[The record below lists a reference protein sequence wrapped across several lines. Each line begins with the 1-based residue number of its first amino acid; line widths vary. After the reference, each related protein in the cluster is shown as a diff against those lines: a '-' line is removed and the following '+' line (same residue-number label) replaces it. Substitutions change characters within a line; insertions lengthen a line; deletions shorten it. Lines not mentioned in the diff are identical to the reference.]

1 MMGVNMIEKDFLEN
15 FDYLMDL
22 SERVK
27 KSKRISPKLLSEI
40 KFAKDYIDSI
50 SSSFKSNKYNLIDIS
65 NMFGII
71 ISDSNEI
78 KHRNFENPC
87 LVDSKKKESVIDFII
102 DKVWM
107 IVDFVEPILDS
118 PIIFVLVPI
127 VLFAALLL
135 TFGRF

>member
-1 MMGVNMIEKDFLEN
+1 MGVSMIEKDFLEN

-27 KSKRISPKLLSEI
+27 KAKRISPKLLSEI

-50 SSSFKSNKYNLIDIS
+50 SLSFKSNKYNLIDIS

-71 ISDSNEI
+71 ISESNEI

-107 IVDFVEPILDS
+107 IVDFIEPILDS

-135 TFGRF
+135 LTFGRF